1 MAEEHAEPGSPWAPV
16 GILILVIGGSFLVLY
31 MRGDLKNL
39 KAKDFL
45 TPSPIEIQKPTTPSE
60 STYTAPE
67 YHADPNPYTDPNPPT
82 Q

>member
-45 TPSPIEIQKPTTPSE
+45 TPSPIEIQKPTKLGRIRSRNCRWAHIP
-60 STYTAPE
+60 
-67 YHADPNPYTDPNPPT
+67 
-82 Q
+82 